1 MTLNNVYVK
10 IRIRIYMNVT
20 RIRTTDRYRYW
31 GIVPTFSEPLM
42 MKYPPGSRG
51 HSFNSVRS
59 RSVMPLSRQYV
70 ERSMIGILPV
80 RNKTII
86 LCSEG

>member
-1 MTLNNVYVK
+1 MTLNNVNVK
-10 IRIRIYMNVT
+10 LRIRIYMKVM
-20 RIRTTDRYRYW
+20 RIRITQYW
-31 GIVPTFSEPLM
+31 GIVLTFSEPLM

-59 RSVMPLSRQYV
+59 LSVMPLSRQYV

-86 LCSEG
+86 CS